1 MVYSIQPKL
10 IQRPVREPC
19 DTKYVYRHLAH
30 RDLPLSCQPNEYAA
44 HIILTGFQ
52 LVFRLEIMLILSFF
66 ISNLNLLSRTTQMFP
81 LKYSRNVVF
90 ITAHYDYYFF
100 VSSIATNQMKW
111 QIIIYTIPYLAKL
124 NNFRCYIL
132 FKVDSKNRFFFFFFT
147 ESHKTSIITH
157 TQFNICAQKKVWKW
171 MKKICKIKE
180 TENNRVICIRRA
192 LELVKSLLIQ
202 KRNKSQ
208 IRYNFNDRKIW
219 IILIVRFPLF
229 WNFTRRLLILAN
241 LESFRWGHIK
251 LFMANKSVFSLLLIS
266 VKFCNCNF
274 FNIEK
279 NVQRKKKDQE
289 TLKTTST
296 KWI

>member
-1 MVYSIQPKL
+1 MYSIQPKL

-90 ITAHYDYYFF
+90 ITVYYDYYFVVF
-100 VSSIATNQMKW
+100 SMATNHMKW

-132 FKVDSKNRFFFFFFT
+132 SEVDLRNRFFFFF
-147 ESHKTSIITH
+147 
-157 TQFNICAQKKVWKW
+157 
-171 MKKICKIKE
+171 
-180 TENNRVICIRRA
+180 
-192 LELVKSLLIQ
+192 SL
-202 KRNKSQ
+202 N
-208 IRYNFNDRKIW
+208 
-219 IILIVRFPLF
+219 
-229 WNFTRRLLILAN
+229 
-241 LESFRWGHIK
+241 HIK
-251 LFMANKSVFSLLLIS
+251 HQS
-266 VKFCNCNF
+266 
-274 FNIEK
+274 
-279 NVQRKKKDQE
+279 
-289 TLKTTST
+289 
-296 KWI
+296 